1 MHSIGLDD
9 VGSAL
14 LITLAL
20 LVASVAV
27 VGLSMWWLYR
37 FFKNSNDT
45 AKSGSEEN
53 ATQDNQEVK

>member
-1 MHSIGLDD
+1 MHSIGMDD

-20 LVASVAV
+20 LIVSAVV

-37 FFKNSNDT
+37 FFKNTNETTEST
-45 AKSGSEEN
+45 ADDHHSTK
-53 ATQDNQEVK
+53 

>member
-20 LVASVAV
+20 LIASALV

-37 FFKNSNDT
+37 FFKNSNE
-45 AKSGSEEN
+45 ASESNSDEKPS
-53 ATQDNQEVK
+53 QK

>member
-1 MHSIGLDD
+1 MHSIGLED

-20 LVASVAV
+20 LIASALV

-37 FFKNSNDT
+37 FFKNARDDAENTPDDQNS
-45 AKSGSEEN
+45 AK
-53 ATQDNQEVK
+53 

>member
-20 LVASVAV
+20 LVASALV

-37 FFKNSNDT
+37 FFKNSNEAVEPESD
-45 AKSGSEEN
+45 
-53 ATQDNQEVK
+53 DNTTLK